1 MCKCENIQYPTS
13 NIQLGGDWKLKLV
26 TLATLATFSAAFAA
40 PTGCPDFEIELP
52 RAANGAVVRA
62 ADFGFSETN
71 DNNIV
76 AINAALAEAKRVG
89 ASRVELA
96 PGTYRCFERTRGE
109 KGIAIEGFEDFT
121 FDGKGATLV
130 FRRDHEPLPSQDT
143 LLEYGANVTVRGC
156 RRTVVENFDMDWDWQ
171 SDPLAVWCKCVGKH
185 VDDKDDSSWADFELE
200 SQHPKYPQHVCVQLL
215 TPFPDDKSGS
225 KMDAT
230 NGPRY
235 YLGTSLGC
243 IGSKSEW
250 LSPTRLRVWLAVRPD
265 YGWFPQEQ
273 AGLCSAKKNREYV
286 QRLRVGGTYTLS
298 HRYYG
303 LNGFVLD
310 SNEHFTL
317 RNVDLWACCGFGVET
332 RGGQKYWQLVN
343 FNIRQ
348 KPGERRPVT
357 STADAHHFV
366 RSRGFGKMI
375 GCETAMNQDDYF
387 NIHDRTQIAQKR
399 SARAVEVVNSRG
411 IAYTAFRPGTR
422 IRLREEDYSDAGWT
436 GQIVKI
442 DGEFITFDR
451 DLPEPRGMLFVL
463 IDDEYA
469 SENFLFKDCRFHD
482 SPWARG
488 LVQGNN
494 VTFDGCVFGPMSGL
508 PLKFM
513 TCYSYNV
520 WCEGIGSSNIVVR
533 NCRFENCLADNS
545 WHNLPDAPQITAS
558 MLLPPEYSRME
569 DSVPI
574 ANPVFARQVAE
585 NKAAGRK
592 VEPSTDAVCDILIE
606 KNTFVNPR
614 GLVLYAKNASR
625 ITFRGNEIVSAGP
638 VWESLACAGRIR
650 LEGGIGNDVPEGLLE
665 DDIARR
671 VEETLSRLTL
681 EQKIGQLWQG
691 LGRNAIEPASSD
703 MSGEKLKESFLAEVR
718 EGRYGSL
725 IGKRGIENYNI
736 IQRTA
741 MEGVGI
747 PLLIGNDMIHSVITT
762 YPIPLALACSWDESL
777 WERIASAMARESLLQ
792 GCNWTFTPML
802 DVALDARWG
811 RIAEGGGC
819 DPLLTGLMGAAMIR
833 GFQGENMGD
842 GLHIAS
848 CAKHYACYG
857 ASLGGRDYNAVE
869 LSDDTLRN
877 TYLPPFKMAVDAGVA
892 TVMPAFHSYNGVPC
906 SMDRYLLRD
915 ILRGEMGFDG
925 MTISDWG
932 AVKQL
937 VPHGTVAD
945 EADAAAKAIN
955 AGMDMEMVSK
965 CYIENL
971 PSLVKE
977 GRVSRKTLDDAVRNI
992 LRVKFR
998 LGLFDHPEIDEKK
1011 IAAAVDPAANRAL
1024 AREAAQKSIVLLKNE
1039 AEVLPLK
1046 PGVKVALVG
1055 DVSTNDWQMLGCWS
1069 TGDLSNFE
1077 NASLLDG
1084 LKADGVDVTYA
1095 QAYTLT
1101 GSVDRAEIE
1110 NVARGAD
1117 LVIAAFG
1124 DYWEKSGEGNSSS
1137 KIELPGNQLEVARAV
1152 KACGKPLVGVVFG
1165 GRPMA
1170 FPKLAKEADALVMA
1184 WNPGGCGGWGIADV
1198 LTGAAEPWGRLTV
1211 DIPRTTGVCPLF
1223 YSQTTTGRPA
1233 VVDEENPFGKRFT
1246 SCYNDVEPSA
1256 LYPFGFGLGYT
1267 TFEYSGETAVVNGDE
1282 VVFCADVTNTG
1293 KRDGTELVQL
1303 YVHDKVAQ
1311 IARPR
1316 RELKAFKRVELKSG
1330 ETKRVELRVSVA
1342 NLGYWTKGMYVV
1354 EPGAFTAWIA
1364 PDSESGRPIGFNV
1377 ELQNEGAR

>member
-1 MCKCENIQYPTS
+1 MS
-13 NIQLGGDWKLKLV
+13 MLAALG
-26 TLATLATFSAAFAA
+26 AAFAA
-40 PTGCPDFEIELP
+40 PTGCPDFEVELP
-52 RAANGAVVRA
+52 RQADGAIVKA

-71 DNNIV
+71 DDNIV
-76 AINAALAEAKRVG
+76 AINAALAEAKRIG
-89 ASRVELA
+89 AARVELA

-130 FRRDHEPLPSQDT
+130 FRRDHEPLQTQDT
-143 LLEYGANVTVRGC
+143 LLEHGANVTIRGC
-156 RRTVVENFDMDWDWQ
+156 RRTVVENFNMDWDWET
-171 SDPLAVWCKCVGKH
+171 DPLAAWCRCVGKH

-200 SQHPKYPQHVCVQLL
+200 APHPKYPQQVPVQLM
-215 TPFPDDKSGS
+215 TPYPSDKSGS
-225 KMDAT
+225 RMDVE

-235 YLGTSLGC
+235 LLGTSLGC

-250 LSPTRLRVWLAVRPD
+250 LSPTRLRVWPAVRPASG
-265 YGWFPQEQ
+265 YCPPQQ
-273 AGLCSAKKNREYV
+273 AGLSSSEKNLEYV
-286 QRLRVGGTYTLS
+286 QRIRVGGTYTLS
-298 HRYYG
+298 HCYYG

-317 RNVDLWACCGFGVET
+317 RNVDLWSCRGFGVET
-332 RGGQKYWQLVN
+332 RGAQKNWQLVN

-357 STADAHHFV
+357 TTADAHHFV
-366 RSRGFGKMI
+366 KSRGYGKMI
-375 GCETAMNQDDYF
+375 GCETEMSQDDYF

-399 SARAVEVVNSRG
+399 SARMVEVVNSSG
-411 IAYTAFRPGTR
+411 IGYTQFKEGSR
-422 IRLREEDYSDAGWT
+422 IRLRHEDYSDAGWT
-436 GQIVKI
+436 GNIVKI
-442 DGEFITFDR
+442 DGEFVTFDR
-451 DLPEPRGMLFVL
+451 DLPEQKGMLFVL

-469 SENFLFKDCRFHD
+469 SENFLFKDCWFHD
-482 SPWARG
+482 APWARG

-520 WCEGIGSSNIVVR
+520 WCEGIGCSNIVVR

-545 WHNLPDAPQITAS
+545 WHVLPGAPLITAS

-574 ANPVFARQVAE
+574 TNPGFARQVAA

-592 VEPSTDAVCDILIE
+592 VKPSADAVCDILIE

-614 GLVLYAKNASR
+614 GLVLLTENASR
-625 ITFRGNEIVSAGP
+625 VTFRDNKVESDGSA
-638 VWESLACAGRIR
+638 WEPFSFAGKIR
-650 LEGGIGNDVPEGLLE
+650 LVGGTGNDVQEEHLE
-665 DDIARR
+665 SSLDRH
-671 VEETLSRLTL
+671 VEDTLARLTL

-691 LGRNAIEPASSD
+691 LGKNAVEPASGD
-703 MSGEKLKESFLAEVR
+703 MSGERLKESFLDEVR
-718 EGRYGSL
+718 DGRYGSL
-725 IGKRGIENYNI
+725 IGKRGVENYNI
-736 IQRTA
+736 IQRAA

-777 WERIASAMARESLLQ
+777 WERIASAMAAESLLQ

-811 RIAEGGGC
+811 RISEGGGC
-819 DPLLTGLMGAAMIR
+819 DPLLTGLMGAAMVR
-833 GFQGENMGD
+833 GFQGEDMGD

-915 ILRGEMGFDG
+915 ILRAEMGFDG

-937 VPHGTVAD
+937 VAHGTAAD
-945 EADAAAKAIN
+945 EADAAAKALN
-955 AGMDMEMVSK
+955 AGMDMEMVSS
-965 CYIENL
+965 CYMENL
-971 PSLVKE
+971 ASLVKE
-977 GRVSRKTLDDAVRNI
+977 GRVRYKTLDDAVRNV

-998 LGLFDHPEIDEKK
+998 LGLFDHPEIDKAK
-1011 IAAAVDPAANRAL
+1011 VAAAVDLAANRAL
-1024 AREAAQKSIVLLKNE
+1024 SREAAQKSIVLLKNE
-1039 AEVLPLK
+1039 GGVLPLK

-1055 DVSTNDWQMLGCWS
+1055 DVSTSDWQMLGCWS
-1069 TGDLSNFE
+1069 TKDLSNFE
-1077 NASLLDG
+1077 NATLLDG
-1084 LKADGVDVTYA
+1084 LKADGVDVSYTE
-1095 QAYTLT
+1095 AYTLT
-1101 GSVDRAEIE
+1101 GRVDVAKIE
-1110 NVARGAD
+1110 SVAREAD
-1117 LVIAAFG
+1117 VVIAAFG

-1137 KIELPGNQLEVARAV
+1137 RIELPGSQLEVARAV
-1152 KACGKPLVGVVFG
+1152 KACGKPLVGIVFG

-1170 FPKLAKEADALVMA
+1170 FPELAKEADALVMA

-1198 LTGAAEPWGRLTV
+1198 LSGAVEPWGRLAV
-1211 DIPRTTGVCPLF
+1211 DIPRATGVCPLF

-1267 TFEYSGETAVVNGDE
+1267 TFEYSGETAVVCGDE
-1282 VVFCADVTNTG
+1282 VVFSADVTNTG
-1293 KRDGTELVQL
+1293 SRDGTELVQL
-1303 YVHDKVAQ
+1303 YVRDEVAQ

-1316 RELKAFKRVELKSG
+1316 RELKAFKRVELKRG

-1342 NLGYWTKGMYVV
+1342 NLGYWTKGAYVV

-1364 PDSESGRPIGFNV
+1364 SDSESGRPIGFNL
-1377 ELQNEGAR
+1377 EL

>member
-1 MCKCENIQYPTS
+1 MSLAILS
-13 NIQLGGDWKLKLV
+13 
-26 TLATLATFSAAFAA
+26 TLATLTTAFSA
-40 PTGCPDFEIELP
+40 PTGCPDFEVELP
-52 RAANGAVVRA
+52 RPANGAVVRA

-96 PGTYRCFERTRGE
+96 PGTYRCFDDENCKAGQTFLAANP
-109 KGIAIEGFEDFT
+109 GIAIEGFADFT

-130 FRRDHEPLPSQDT
+130 FRRDHEPLQTQDT
-143 LLEYGANVTVRGC
+143 LLEYGANVTIRGC
-156 RRTVVENFDMDWDWQ
+156 RRTVVENFNMDWDWET
-171 SDPLAVWCKCVGKH
+171 DPLAVWCRCVGKH

-200 SQHPKYPQHVCVQLL
+200 APHPKYPRQVPVQLM
-215 TPFPDDKSGS
+215 TPYPSDKSGS
-225 KMDAT
+225 QMDVE

-235 YLGTSLGC
+235 LLGTSLGC

-250 LSPTRLRVWLAVRPD
+250 LSPTRLRVWPAVRPASE
-265 YGWFPQEQ
+265 YCPPQQ
-273 AGLCSAKKNREYV
+273 AGLSSSEKNLEYV
-286 QRLRVGGTYTLS
+286 QRIRVGGTYTLS
-298 HRYYG
+298 HCYYG

-317 RNVDLWACCGFGVET
+317 RNVDLWSCRGFGVET
-332 RGGQKYWQLVN
+332 RGAQKYWQLVN

-366 RSRGFGKMI
+366 RSRGYGKMI
-375 GCETAMNQDDYF
+375 GCETEMSQDDYF

-399 SARAVEVVNSRG
+399 SARTVEVVNSSG
-411 IAYTAFRPGTR
+411 IGYTQFKAGSR
-422 IRLREEDYSDAGWT
+422 IRLRHEDYSDAGWT
-436 GQIVKI
+436 GNIVKI
-442 DGEFITFDR
+442 DGEFVTFDR
-451 DLPEPRGMLFVL
+451 DLPEQKGMLFVL

-469 SENFLFKDCRFHD
+469 SENFLFKDCWFHD
-482 SPWARG
+482 APWARG

-520 WCEGIGSSNIVVR
+520 WCEGIGCSNIVVR

-545 WHNLPDAPQITAS
+545 WQVLPGAPLITAS

-574 ANPVFARQVAE
+574 ANPGFARQVAA

-592 VEPSTDAVCDILIE
+592 VKPSADAVCDILIE

-614 GLVLYAKNASR
+614 GLVLLTENASR
-625 ITFRGNEIVSAGP
+625 VTFRDNKVESDGSA
-638 VWESLACAGRIR
+638 WEPFPFAGKIR
-650 LEGGIGNDVPEGLLE
+650 LVGGNGNDVQEEYLE
-665 DDIARR
+665 SSLDRR
-671 VEETLSRLTL
+671 VEDTLARLTL

-691 LGRNAIEPASSD
+691 LGRDVIEPASGD
-703 MSGEKLKESFLAEVR
+703 MSGEKLKESFLADVR
-718 EGRYGSL
+718 AGRYGSL
-725 IGKRGIENYNI
+725 IGKRGVENYNV
-736 IQRTA
+736 IQRAA

-747 PLLIGNDMIHSVITT
+747 PLLIGNDMIHSVVTT

-777 WERIASAMARESLLQ
+777 WERVASAMAGESLLQ
-792 GCNWTFTPML
+792 GCNWTFAPMI

-833 GFQGENMGD
+833 GFQGEDMAD
-842 GLHIAS
+842 GLHIAA
-848 CAKHYACYG
+848 CAKHYVCYG

-869 LSDDTLRN
+869 LSDDALRN

-915 ILRGEMGFDG
+915 ILRTEMGFDG

-937 VPHGTVAD
+937 VVHGTASD
-945 EADAAAKAIN
+945 ESDAAEKALD
-955 AGMDMEMVSK
+955 AGMDMEMVSE
-965 CYIENL
+965 CYIRNL
-971 PSLVKE
+971 PSIVKE
-977 GRVSRKTLDDAVRNI
+977 GRVRYKTLDDAVRNV

-998 LGLFDHPEIDEKK
+998 LGLFDHPEIDKSKVAES
-1011 IAAAVDPAANRAL
+1011 VDLSANRAL
-1024 AREAAQKSIVLLKNE
+1024 AREAAQKSTVLLKNNG
-1039 AEVLPLK
+1039 VLPLAGGTCAAASA
-1046 PGVKVALVG
+1046 GVKVALLG
-1055 DVSTNDWQMLGCWS
+1055 DVSASDWQMLGCWS
-1069 TGDLSNFE
+1069 TEDLSNFE
-1077 NASLLDG
+1077 NATLLDG
-1084 LKADGVDVTYA
+1084 LKADGVDVSYTE
-1095 QAYTLT
+1095 AYTLT
-1101 GSVDRAEIE
+1101 GRVDVAEIE
-1110 NVARGAD
+1110 KAAGDAD
-1117 LVIAAFG
+1117 VVVAAFG

-1137 KIELPGNQLEVARAV
+1137 KIELPGNQLDVARAV
-1152 KACGKPLVGVVFG
+1152 KACGRPLVAVVFG

-1170 FPKLAKEADALVMA
+1170 FPDLAELADAVVMA

-1198 LTGAAEPWGRLTV
+1198 LTGVVEPWGRLTV

-1233 VVDEENPFGKRFT
+1233 VVDKDNPFGRRYT
-1246 SCYNDVEPSA
+1246 SCYNDIEPSA
-1256 LYPFGFGLGYT
+1256 LYPFGFGLTYT
-1267 TFEYSGETAVVNGDE
+1267 TFEMKNEECRIVDDAGWAQLVATV
-1282 VVFCADVTNTG
+1282 DVTNAG
-1293 KRDGTELVQL
+1293 KRDGSELVQL
-1303 YVHDKVAQ
+1303 YVRDNVAK

-1316 RELKAFKRVELKSG
+1316 RELKSFKRVELKAG
-1330 ETKRVELRVSVA
+1330 ETKHVELRVPVA
-1342 NLGYWTKGMYVV
+1342 NLGYWTKGSHVV

-1364 PDSESGRPIGFNV
+1364 SDSESGRPIGFDLV
-1377 ELQNEGAR
+1377 IPER